1 VIERGEWIPRY
12 GWFAPLTE
20 QEAEKCA
27 QFAARRHKAAKEENP
42 ELESAPFCLVCQD
55 KHREE
60 LDKRLLMGVGIRVV
74 SQQIDRHKGSATARY
89 NAVVRHR
96 TKCLLPTLA
105 GYSPELGRQGV
116 ASLYDIPYPF
126 RDKRKQLPSLD
137 EKLEWYLCQY
147 LAMREMARQGG
158 NLKIALDALTRMRDT
173 EMLRE
178 KYEHGRLRR
187 TRQVELPA
195 PGAEEGPIVDEVE
208 DERLDYAFSRSV
220 VRPDKAEN
228 SEVSDGVETDG

>member
-1 VIERGEWIPRY
+1 MIVRGEWVARF
-12 GWFAPLTE
+12 GWFTPLPE
-20 QEAEKCA
+20 PEAEKCA
-27 QFAARRHKAAKEENP
+27 RFAAERYSAAKEENP
-42 ELESAPFCLVCQD
+42 ELAAAPFCIVCEAPR
-55 KHREE
+55 REE
-60 LDKRLLMGVGIRVV
+60 MDKRLLMGVGMKVV
-74 SQQIDRHKGSATARY
+74 SNLIPRHKAGAKARY

-195 PGAEEGPIVDEVE
+195 PGAEEDPIVDDA